1 MEEAK
6 AVRELG
12 RARRRAVGRDWLVV
26 GLGGSWSRGSPQ
38 REAGE
43 LDADKRLLFWIT
55 AAARG
60 ARCAAPDGW
69 SSKRSG
75 VVLRCSNPLLASA
88 WLVGA

>member
-6 AVRELG
+6 AVHELG

-43 LDADKRLLFWIT
+43 LDADKRLLFWIRQGT
-55 AAARG
+55 RRRH
-60 ARCAAPDGW
+60 ARCRG
-69 SSKRSG
+69 SEVGEKRR
-75 VVLRCSNPLLASA
+75 L
-88 WLVGA
+88 